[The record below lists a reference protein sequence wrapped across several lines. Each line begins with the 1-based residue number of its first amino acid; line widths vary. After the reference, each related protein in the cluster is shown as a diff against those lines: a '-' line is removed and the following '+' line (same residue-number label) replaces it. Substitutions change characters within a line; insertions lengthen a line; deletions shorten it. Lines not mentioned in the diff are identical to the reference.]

1 MNSVIKLENVWKTYK
16 LGEIDVPALKDISLD
31 IEPGSFTSIIGPSG
45 SGKSTFLNIIGCLDL
60 PTKGRVF
67 LDGQDISL
75 LSESRLSQIRGR
87 KIGFVFQQ
95 FNLLTNLT
103 ALENVTLPMTFLGT
117 AEAKRKQRGRYLLDM
132 VGLADR
138 INHKPLELSGGQQQ
152 RVAIAR
158 ALANDPEVL
167 VADEPTGNLDSKTGE
182 MVLNNLVNLYEKGG
196 KTVIVVTHDMYVADH
211 AKRKV
216 HLKDGAIVS

>member
-1 MNSVIKLENVWKTYK
+1 MNSVIKLENVWKIYK

-95 FNLLTNLT
+95 FNLLSNLT
-103 ALENVTLPMTFLGT
+103 ALENVTLPMAFLGT
-117 AEAKRKQRGRYLLDM
+117 DEAKRKQRGRYLLDM
-132 VGLADR
+132 VSLGDR

-182 MVLNNLVNLYEKGG
+182 MVLNNLNNLYEKGG
-196 KTVIVVTHDMYVADH
+196 KTLIVVTHDMYVADH
-211 AKRKV
+211 AKTKV
-216 HLKDGAIVS
+216 YLKDGAIVS